1 METINKV
8 AVLISWP
15 RELDM
20 FSIIINN
27 IDNNLFVI
35 IVDDFIYKERER
47 EGNAVKIIEL
57 LGGLPY
63 VLLSDVVNRIR
74 YKS

>member
-35 IVDDFIYKERER
+35 IVDDFIYK
-47 EGNAVKIIEL
+47 
-57 LGGLPY
+57 
-63 VLLSDVVNRIR
+63 
-74 YKS
+74 